1 MPRMFTPKAKI
12 IVFLLLTFTANPLM
26 AELVRSLYELEILV
40 ADESADT
47 RQVAFTQG
55 LDEVFIRIS
64 GDSTIMSRLKRPP
77 SSRYVQQFSY
87 QLEEQAAIN
96 AEGEALNHRL
106 KIQYNGKRMEKYLL
120 DNGFSVWGEHRS
132 DTVIWLA
139 IRDGK
144 NEYVLKDADQS
155 LLKSAVD
162 DAMKRRGVPERWPLN
177 DYQDRKN
184 LKVADIRGGFKDPLT
199 KASGRYGK
207 GPVLAGSMIWNGQQ
221 WQSSWSLL
229 MSSAE
234 HYWSQT
240 SDDYTQL
247 IDAAVDRAADAMG
260 GVYAINSSAEDQL
273 MTMVRLDVQ
282 SVTSIGR
289 YRRVENYLKGLTAVD
304 AAIPVYVDGQN
315 AVFQVTLRSQ
325 EKAFLNL
332 IKNDAEL
339 VEVERV
345 KPPLSAAKPELA
357 PELPMGAAANVAVS
371 DTTYSG
377 TGNNE
382 TSAAAGNGDSAA
394 ADARDQLPTYRYRL
408 IN

>member
-1 MPRMFTPKAKI
+1 MPCMFTPKAKI

-26 AELVRSLYELEILV
+26 AELVPSLYGLEILV

-47 RQVAFTQG
+47 RQAAFTQG

-87 QLEEQAAIN
+87 QPIEQAVIN
-96 AEGEALNHRL
+96 DEGEALNHRL
-106 KIQYNGKRMEKYLL
+106 KIEYNGKRMEKYLL

-132 DTVIWLA
+132 DTIIWLA

-177 DYQDRKN
+177 DYKDRKT

-199 KASGRYGK
+199 KASSRYGR

-229 MSSAE
+229 MPAAE

-240 SDDYTQL
+240 SDDYSQL
-247 IDAAVDRAADAMG
+247 IDAAIDRAADAMG
-260 GVYAINSSAEDQL
+260 SVYAINSSAEDQL
-273 MTMVRLDVQ
+273 MTAVRLDVQ

-289 YRRVENYLKGLTAVD
+289 YRRVENYLKGLSAVD
-304 AAIPVYVDGQN
+304 AAVPVYVDGQN

-339 VEVERV
+339 VEVELV
-345 KPPLSAAKPELA
+345 KPLLPAGKPELP
-357 PELPMGAAANVAVS
+357 PELPMGAAANVAVNDIADSGAGS
-371 DTTYSG
+371 DDASMAA
-377 TGNNE
+377 NNDQ
-382 TSAAAGNGDSAA
+382 SPAAGK
-394 ADARDQLPTYRYRL
+394 RVLLPTYHYRL